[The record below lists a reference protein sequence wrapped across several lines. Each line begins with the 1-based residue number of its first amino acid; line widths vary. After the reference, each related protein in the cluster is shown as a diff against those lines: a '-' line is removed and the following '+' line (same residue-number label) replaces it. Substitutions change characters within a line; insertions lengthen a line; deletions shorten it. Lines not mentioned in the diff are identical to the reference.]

1 MYKFYYK
8 MTTVRLSKILQQ
20 KFNSLSL
27 EWDVLLTTVSN
38 LKVLKTVV
46 KDLSDIC
53 LFYLKKRERNKK
65 EKQIA
70 V

>member
-27 EWDVLLTTVSN
+27 EWAILLTTVSN
-38 LKVLKTVV
+38 LKVLKPVV

-53 LFYLKKRERNKK
+53 LFYLKMRERNKK
-65 EKQIA
+65 EK
-70 V
+70 